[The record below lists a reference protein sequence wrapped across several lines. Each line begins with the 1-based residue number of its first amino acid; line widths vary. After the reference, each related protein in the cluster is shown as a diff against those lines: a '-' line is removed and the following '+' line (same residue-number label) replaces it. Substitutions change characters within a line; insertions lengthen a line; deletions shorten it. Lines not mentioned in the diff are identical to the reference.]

1 MPKSIL
7 CTVPR
12 PGSEAAHIQRKAK
25 RLLALEECES
35 IVREIITKV
44 ESGQM
49 RSRQTY
55 GRCMKVIADLEKAS
69 G

>member
-1 MPKSIL
+1 MTKAIL
-7 CTVPR
+7 SSVPR
-12 PGSEAAHIQRKAK
+12 PGSEAAHLLRKAK
-25 RLLALEECES
+25 RLLALQECES

-55 GRCMKVIADLEKAS
+55 GRCVKAIAALEMDD